1 MVRSLTTDR
10 ECESPRARLTLAERF
25 ASHTMQADS
34 GCVQWTAAK
43 NRKGYGFVGVGGK
56 LRIASRVA
64 WELARGEIPQGMC
77 VLHHCDNPPCVNP
90 DHLFLGTKADNGADM
105 VAKGRQARGD
115 RHGSRLHPESRQ
127 RGSGHV
133 RAKLTEADVLKIL
146 ADKRPKRIVAKEYG
160 VSHHSV
166 HLIRHR
172 KTWRHVTEAT
182 CREA

>member
-1 MVRSLTTDR
+1 MVRSLTMD
-10 ECESPRARLTLAERF
+10 CERVSPRVRLSLAERF
-25 ASHTMQADS
+25 ASHTTQAAS
-34 GCVQWTAAK
+34 GCVLWTACK
-43 NRKGYGFVGVGGK
+43 NRKGYGYIGVGGK

-64 WELARGEIPQGMC
+64 WELSNGAIPGEMC
-77 VLHHCDNPPCVNP
+77 VLHHCDNPSCVNP
-90 DHLFLGTKADNGADM
+90 AHLFLGTKADNGADM

-133 RAKLTEADVLKIL
+133 RAKLTEADVLEIL
-146 ADKRPKRIVAKEYG
+146 ADKRPRRIVAKEYG
-160 VSHHSV
+160 VSDHSI